1 MGDQVFEEGGE
12 LALGDCCEYHSEEAV
27 CVGGAEVVCLGEGDK
42 ALVCGGQASDCD
54 YVDIVIAHQHSRAVR
69 DGGRIPFIRPSLIVF
84 GGVRTTLSG
93 TALGTRDE
101 DVGRSLRPQR

>member
-1 MGDQVFEEGGE
+1 M
-12 LALGDCCEYHSEEAV
+12 LSATDCCEYHSEEAV
-27 CVGGAEVVCLGEGDK
+27 CVGGAEAVCLGEGDK
-42 ALVCGGQASDCD
+42 AVCGGQASDCD